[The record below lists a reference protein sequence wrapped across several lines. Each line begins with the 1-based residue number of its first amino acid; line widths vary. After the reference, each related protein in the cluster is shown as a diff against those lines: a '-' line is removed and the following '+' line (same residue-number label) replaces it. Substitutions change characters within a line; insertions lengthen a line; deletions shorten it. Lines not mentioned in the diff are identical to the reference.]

1 MSSYKEEN
9 SLEERKSESGRI
21 RSRYPDR
28 IPIIC
33 DKAEKSKIAG
43 IDKKKFL
50 VPQDLTVGQF
60 SYIIRKRI
68 KLLPEQAM
76 FILCKNMMLPTS
88 MSMSNVY
95 EESKDEDG
103 FLYLTSSGEST
114 FGF

>member
-1 MSSYKEEN
+1 MSSYKEEH
-9 SLEERKSESGRI
+9 SLE
-21 RSRYPDR
+21 
-28 IPIIC
+28 
-33 DKAEKSKIAG
+33 AEKSKIAG

-103 FLYLTSSGEST
+103 FLYLTYSGEST